1 MDLISKLLSK
11 TEQQKYSMNQ
21 SLAVKVTY
29 QASNKCLG
37 CVQSTKAS
45 SEEAPAPWPL
55 PVCLTA
61 THIALQILLLIHY
74 RSLAHAVIV

>member
-45 SEEAPAPWPL
+45 SEEAPGPYQSS
-55 PVCLTA
+55 LTA